1 MATTDDIFN
10 ETKDLKIGRTSLG
23 NLKEQ
28 GYLPEMIGIGTGVGA
43 TAYVGTKYAKA
54 KANVLKA
61 IAEQEANLLK
71 ASGQVLSDPQGHSFY
86 PTNIEEY
93 RKQYLAEKKKVAA
106 ERTRQIQQEKRIEA
120 AKKYGEVKPPV
131 VKKPYTPQQQTK
143 QEKAYRKTDPR
154 RYVTA
159 VENELQP
166 ILRSPP
172 DVAARQKMLNDALNR
187 LPVEAQEMALER
199 AKQMKIFGQ
208 KAVGK
213 PIVEAGAN
221 PWTTSAPE
229 QVTPPRFSVA
239 QEARGR
245 VGELVRQKKIAP
257 TAPKIFTDT
266 LTPAELRQAA
276 IGEAFP
282 NFYRLVYGGKTPIPP
297 SVSAT
302 SAPAGAVI
310 EVVDPNTGRAFQTSV
325 GEGTKAGAWVGN
337 KTMPVVP
344 PKLPAETFLTK
355 AGRGLEK
362 AGGKLGKGFLSPW
375 VQVPLNVY
383 LAGRTAYDIYN
394 APSGDNALETY
405 LSKSAP
411 LYEFNRP
418 MADMGSEYA
427 IAAAVESGKLT
438 PEEAQRWVSA
448 SRVANS
454 VMLGNYGQAIEA
466 AMREYVL
473 PAISK

>member
-61 IAEQEANLLK
+61 IEDQQKNLQT
-71 ASGQVLSDPQGHSFY
+71 ASGQVLTDAQGRSLY

-93 RKQYLAEKKKVAA
+93 RKQYLAEKKKVEV

-131 VKKPYTPQQQTK
+131 VKKPYTPQQLTPQQK
-143 QEKAYRKTDPR
+143 KYKKTDPR
-154 RYVTA
+154 RFVTA
-159 VENELQP
+159 IENELQP
-166 ILRSPP
+166 ILRSPA
-172 DVAARQKMLNDALNR
+172 DVATRQKLINEALNR
-187 LPVEAQEMALER
+187 LPIEAQDMALER
-199 AKQMKIFGQ
+199 ARQMKILGQ
-208 KAVGK
+208 PAKGK
-213 PIVEAGAN
+213 PIADVGAN

-229 QVTPPRFSVA
+229 QVTPPRLSVA

-245 VGELVRQKKIAP
+245 VGELVRQRKIAP
-257 TAPKIFTDT
+257 APPILVSSQ
-266 LTPAELRQAA
+266 LTPAQVRQAA

-282 NFYRLVYGGKTPIPP
+282 NFYRMVYGGETPIP
-297 SVSAT
+297 SGAT
-302 SAPAGAVI
+302 ASGAPARSVI
-310 EVVDPNTGRAFQTSV
+310 EVVDPTTGRAFVTRV
-325 GEGTKAGAWVGN
+325 GEGTKAGAMVGRN
-337 KTMPVVP
+337 TMPVVP

-362 AGGKLGKGFLSPW
+362 VGGKLGKGFLSPW

-394 APSGDNALETY
+394 APEGANMAQTY
-405 LSKSAP
+405 FSKTEP

-454 VMLGNYGQAIEA
+454 LMLGNYGQAIDA
-466 AMREYVL
+466 AMREYGL
-473 PAISK
+473 STDIK